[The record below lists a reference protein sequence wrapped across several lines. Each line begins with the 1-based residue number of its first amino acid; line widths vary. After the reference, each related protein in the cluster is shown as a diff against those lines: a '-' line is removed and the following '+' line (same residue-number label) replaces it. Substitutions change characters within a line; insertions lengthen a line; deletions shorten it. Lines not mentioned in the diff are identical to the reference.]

1 MPPLSPLPLAAIAA
15 RMPSSPEPSSPQR
28 PSLGRS
34 AATGLLGGFFLGGLG
49 LLAVGLSN
57 SFATLSC
64 DGLTG
69 PECQLLTDATRE
81 VGRTQLLAGGAL
93 TALAASLFVLFRP
106 RPPAPP
112 EGPEQS

>member
-1 MPPLSPLPLAAIAA
+1 
-15 RMPSSPEPSSPQR
+15 MPSSPEPSSPQR

-34 AATGLLGGFFLGGLG
+34 AATGLLGGLLLGGLG

-57 SFATLSC
+57 SFAAPSC